1 MIEKYLKLLKQLKWR
16 DMNGSIENAS
26 ELNLKL
32 ANLIFS
38 DLFNAK
44 TTKLAIILINE
55 IDKFTD

>member
-1 MIEKYLKLLKQLKWR
+1 
-16 DMNGSIENAS
+16 MNGSIENAS